1 MDISKIDKNFKEQSV
16 AACDGKA
23 TYAIPSKYFSL
34 YGVQYDEKE
43 KCFVRMPLAVA
54 ATVNEGVAYLSRHT
68 AGGRLCFATDSTL
81 FEIAVT
87 YNGLEMMKHMPLT
100 GSSGFSLFEI
110 TATGEKFISN
120 LAPFPNAM
128 EGYTSAVKLMGG
140 EMREYVL
147 YFPLYNNVRSLSITL
162 DENATIKQGKPYRA
176 IAPILYYG
184 SSITQGGCASRPDN
198 AYQALICKRNNI
210 DFINL
215 GFSGNAKAEKTMVEY
230 LSGLDCSL
238 FVCDYD
244 HNAPSA
250 EYLEKTHYAL
260 YEEYRKGRPNTPILF
275 ISKPD
280 ITGDDEGEKRE
291 KIIFTTYQK
300 AKRQG
305 DKNVYFLP
313 GKSFYGKRDRW
324 DFAVDGGH
332 PTDYGFAVMAEKIYK
347 KMLTIDRK
355 FGGKKYD

>member
-1 MDISKIDKNFKEQSV
+1 M
-16 AACDGKA
+16 
-23 TYAIPSKYFSL
+23 
-34 YGVQYDEKE
+34 
-43 KCFVRMPLAVA
+43 
-54 ATVNEGVAYLSRHT
+54 
-68 AGGRLCFATDSTL
+68 
-81 FEIAVT
+81 
-87 YNGLEMMKHMPLT
+87 
-100 GSSGFSLFEI
+100 
-110 TATGEKFISN
+110 
-120 LAPFPNAM
+120 
-128 EGYTSAVKLMGG
+128 
-140 EMREYVL
+140 
-147 YFPLYNNVRSLSITL
+147 
-162 DENATIKQGKPYRA
+162 
-176 IAPILYYG
+176 
-184 SSITQGGCASRPDN
+184 
-198 AYQALICKRNNI
+198 
-210 DFINL
+210 
-215 GFSGNAKAEKTMVEY
+215 
-230 LSGLDCSL
+230 

-260 YEEYRKGRPNTPILF
+260 YEDYRKARPDTPILF

-305 DKNVYFLP
+305 DKNVYFLS